1 MILAIRAI
9 IKKEFTEDIGIQLSL
24 ERQIKGQSQL
34 RNKEIRFFFF
44 FVEESLHLLWIS
56 CFWQGKEEC
65 WFRVSGLDKSIL
77 CQLQSGWIVNKMI
90 IKQYDRI
97 DCGIIMISRMPQVST
112 GQTQKQN
119 RELLMSLISI
129 VAYVRMGIL
138 KL

>member
-1 MILAIRAI
+1 
-9 IKKEFTEDIGIQLSL
+9 
-24 ERQIKGQSQL
+24 
-34 RNKEIRFFFF
+34 
-44 FVEESLHLLWIS
+44 
-56 CFWQGKEEC
+56 
-65 WFRVSGLDKSIL
+65 
-77 CQLQSGWIVNKMI
+77 MI